1 MTDAEVTSGHDTGP
15 AGAGVVDWDL
25 ARRVAVRVSG
35 REDGTVP
42 YPAASLDSDFAEY
55 TPMAERLVSEET
67 GLHSLAGPAR
77 SMVIDRAEWI
87 DANLRA
93 FQRLLRP
100 VTVKLDEATGSGRLR
115 GLTRKVAAV
124 ELGGVLGWMSRRV
137 LGQYDLLLT
146 EDDDTRDEQDQV
158 YFVGPNIARVEHRFG
173 FPHREFR
180 LWIAVHELTHRAQFT
195 GVPWLRPY
203 FLEQVESMLDQI
215 DVDPEQLLTSL
226 RRIRDER
233 RAGAVD
239 GAEGGLAVL
248 LATPEQRLVIDRLS
262 GLMSLLEGHG
272 DVVMNRAS
280 EGHVPHAARFH
291 RVMHERRSQTKGI
304 NRLVQRLLGMEAKL
318 AQYEQ
323 GERFIAAVEA
333 ERGRRALDPV
343 WHSPE
348 NLPTLVEIKDP
359 QRWLSRVDAAA

>member
-1 MTDAEVTSGHDTGP
+1 VTDPEVTAPGEHDVDSV
-15 AGAGVVDWDL
+15 GVVDWDL

-35 REDGTVP
+35 REDGAVP
-42 YPAASLDSDFAEY
+42 YPAASLDRDFAEY
-55 TPMAERLVSEET
+55 TPMAERLVAEET

-77 SMVIDRAEWI
+77 SLVIDRAAWI

-100 VTVKLDEATGSGRLR
+100 LTTKLDEAAGTGRMR
-115 GLTRKVAAV
+115 GLTRRVAAV

-158 YFVGPNIARVEHRFG
+158 YFVGPNIARVEQRFG

-215 DVDPEQLLTSL
+215 DVNPEQLLTSI
-226 RRIRDER
+226 RRVRDER
-233 RAGAVD
+233 RAGDVESAD
-239 GAEGGLAVL
+239 GGLAVL
-248 LATPEQRLVIDRLS
+248 LATPEQRVVIDRLS

-291 RVMHERRSQTKGI
+291 RVMHERRTQAKGF
-304 NRLVQRLLGMEAKL
+304 NKLVQRLLGMEAKL

-333 ERGRRALDPV
+333 ARGPRALDPV
-343 WHSPE
+343 WRSAE
-348 NLPTLVEIKDP
+348 NLPTLGEIKDP
-359 QRWLSRVDAAA
+359 QRWLTRVDAA